1 MDKRGIL
8 LFIAISI
15 LILITGCSSKENSIT
30 SPEVKVQNVD
40 LERELS
46 EKEVLNEYLELIE
59 PILDNSIFYEINQ
72 FAGNIVN
79 WAATKNDNS
88 IKEAKSYHEEI
99 TIVLT
104 KIIDNEVVSGYGIQT
119 EWKLLSAK
127 CSSIKTNLNRILL
140 AVEDNDAGNALS
152 DKSIYDNT
160 EILKIALVIQ
170 NKIQQELNNLEI
182 AEIEPIISEKL
193 AFEKALRYAKYLYS
207 RDNVTIERQ
216 SDYETI
222 NTIGKH
228 YNFIVVEDVKTSIL
242 INVET
247 SGIVLYRDN
256 SYEFVPDAVLPA
268 LEGETSMPNL
278 IGLKKDEAVNLL
290 DSLGLD
296 YQIAFIVDESSE
308 MGTVKRSTPEAG
320 KAIFDDTNITL
331 IVVMQSG
338 DESNEFINKEEALN
352 ILEAKINLLDRQYFG
367 DGSVRDIDGREYY
380 LFTINNEITVDGAYC
395 IDIITGELFYC
406 EEDLTL
412 MPISTN

>member
-1 MDKRGIL
+1 M
-8 LFIAISI
+8 
-15 LILITGCSSKENSIT
+15 
-30 SPEVKVQNVD
+30 
-40 LERELS
+40 
-46 EKEVLNEYLELIE
+46 
-59 PILDNSIFYEINQ
+59 
-72 FAGNIVN
+72 
-79 WAATKNDNS
+79 
-88 IKEAKSYHEEI
+88 
-99 TIVLT
+99 
-104 KIIDNEVVSGYGIQT
+104 
-119 EWKLLSAK
+119 
-127 CSSIKTNLNRILL
+127 
-140 AVEDNDAGNALS
+140 
-152 DKSIYDNT
+152 
-160 EILKIALVIQ
+160 
-170 NKIQQELNNLEI
+170 
-182 AEIEPIISEKL
+182 
-193 AFEKALRYAKYLYS
+193 YS
-207 RDNVTIERQ
+207 RDVTIERQ